1 MTDNLLDKKVPQK
14 KEETTVEN
22 ETLTRK
28 ISVTFERKLGTEG
41 YGNVTARAWV
51 EASVEADASAAV
63 ISEALSDA
71 FAQAKSAVYDELGID
86 VEMDAA
92 GVIRETTPPVV
103 STQTRL
109 AQEFGA
115 TPATG
120 NSGGGYSTHGVEV
133 ANPDDM
139 TQDIPLWLVNVCQEH
154 GITKVWANTGKYGQ
168 FYKEYVAEGGEAK
181 LGYEE
186 RNGKQVTKI
195 ISKPK

>member
-1 MTDNLLDKKVPQK
+1 MSEDTEIV
-14 KEETTVEN
+14 
-22 ETLTRK
+22 TRK

-41 YGNVTARAWV
+41 YGNITARAWV
-51 EASVEADASAAV
+51 EDNVPVDGDLSA
-63 ISEALSDA
+63 ALSDA
-71 FAQAKSAVYDELGID
+71 FSQAKAAVYDELGID

-92 GVIRETTPPVV
+92 GVIREVNAPAV
-103 STQTRL
+103 SVETRM

-115 TPATG
+115 TKAPSG
-120 NSGGGYSTHGVEV
+120 GGGYSTHGVEV

-168 FYKEYVAEGGEAK
+168 FYKEYVPEGGEAK
-181 LGYEE
+181 LGWEE
-186 RNGKQVTKI
+186 RNGKKVTKI